1 MQYSY
6 SQYSKTRF
14 LDQRSFGGK
23 GKNMESVPKDHEDP
37 ALALLS
43 LQQAQPQPEKSS
55 KMQWSNVTPIAKL
68 EGREF
73 EYLVRQNRISVGR
86 NSRLGDVDINMG
98 HSSFISR
105 NHLEIKYDPPDFY
118 LSTRGKNG
126 VFVDG
131 HFYRKG
137 SDLVRLSNK

>member
-1 MQYSY
+1 MS
-6 SQYSKTRF
+6 SF
-14 LDQRSFGGK
+14 PEDQ
-23 GKNMESVPKDHEDP
+23 EDP

-43 LQQAQPQPEKSS
+43 LQGQELHEKTS
-55 KMQWSNVTPIAKL
+55 KQGLSTISPIAKL

-73 EYLVRQNRISVGR
+73 EYLVRQNKISVGR

-98 HSSFISR
+98 YSSFISR
-105 NHLEIKYDPPDFY
+105 KHLEIKYDPPDFF

-131 HFYRKG
+131 QFMRKG
-137 SDLVRLSNK
+137 ANRVQLNNK

>member
-1 MQYSY
+1 M
-6 SQYSKTRF
+6 TTF
-14 LDQRSFGGK
+14 
-23 GKNMESVPKDHEDP
+23 PKDHEDP

-43 LQQAQPQPEKSS
+43 LQQGQSLPDKPTKQG
-55 KMQWSNVTPIAKL
+55 WSNTVPIAKL

-73 EYLVRQNRISVGR
+73 EYLVRQSKISVGR

-98 HSSFISR
+98 YSSFISR
-105 NHLEIKYDPPDFY
+105 KHLEIKYDPPEFF

-131 HFYRKG
+131 HFMRKG
-137 SDLVRLSNK
+137 SERVQLNNK